1 MSHEEIITKQ
11 TKLQQ
16 KPISKIWIYSPQA
29 TNITQKSAETE
40 QKSIPVEANGKP
52 QWKYLKMLIFSNQS
66 LEKSLLKRLSASKIP
81 PAEPQKA
88 PPLSSIS
95 PYQKQSALVTPVWC
109 LHFARKTCP
118 SSSLYPSPRH
128 PLCSLFSKISLTACS
143 ELLPAAQVPPLSLCQ
158 TTPPYITE
166 YAPHIFLF

>member
-29 TNITQKSAETE
+29 TNIIQKSAETE

-52 QWKYLKMLIFSNQS
+52 HWKYLKMLIFSNQS

-88 PPLSSIS
+88 PPLSRYL
-95 PYQKQSALVTPVWC
+95 PLA
-109 LHFARKTCP
+109 
-118 SSSLYPSPRH
+118 
-128 PLCSLFSKISLTACS
+128 LCSLSKALTLWFVLPQSLSAISLIETPFSTPPSASLQNPLLSCLFLSTCRNSHPKKNLSPTLQPASFSKYL
-143 ELLPAAQVPPLSLCQ
+143 
-158 TTPPYITE
+158 
-166 YAPHIFLF
+166 